1 MHQLSVH
8 KVYSENDKIKA
19 GQHSMIMDVQLFAS
33 LEWRLLMIIAKVGS
47 LHKKS
52 YSCFVVKN
60 IFPMKYSIE
69 TES

>member
-1 MHQLSVH
+1 
-8 KVYSENDKIKA
+8 
-19 GQHSMIMDVQLFAS
+19 MIMDVQLFAS

>member
-1 MHQLSVH
+1 
-8 KVYSENDKIKA
+8 
-19 GQHSMIMDVQLFAS
+19 MIMDVQLFAS

-47 LHKKS
+47 LHKKKATP
-52 YSCFVVKN
+52 VVKN

>member
-47 LHKKS
+47 LHKKKLLLLCCQK
-52 YSCFVVKN
+52 Y
-60 IFPMKYSIE
+60 FPNE
-69 TES
+69 VFN